1 MYKSSEDMY
10 YMSAEPFNLPLY
22 LDLVTTYS
30 FLGAGTSFPFGPYEA
45 VPDWVN
51 QNNRH
56 AYYAAV
62 SYVDEH
68 IGETLAKLRAAK
80 LYESTVVVVRVIPII
95 SSSVTSTYSVFND
108 LIIHSPVLLSRVSCD
123 I

>member
-80 LYESTVVVVRVIPII
+80 LYESTVVVVRLFP
-95 SSSVTSTYSVFND
+95 SSTPP
-108 LIIHSPVLLSRVSCD
+108 SPPPSLCSM

>member
-1 MYKSSEDMY
+1 
-10 YMSAEPFNLPLY
+10 MSDALFLSPVNGTTMAPHSFFSACPLNCPVWCDTVAVGRSLADEP
-22 LDLVTTYS
+22 
-30 FLGAGTSFPFGPYEA
+30 

-68 IGETLAKLRAAK
+68 IGTPADECR
-80 LYESTVVVVRVIPII
+80 S
-95 SSSVTSTYSVFND
+95 
-108 LIIHSPVLLSRVSCD
+108 
-123 I
+123 

>member
-1 MYKSSEDMY
+1 MFRSGCNV
-10 YMSAEPFNLPLY
+10 FI
-22 LDLVTTYS
+22 

-80 LYESTVVVVRVIPII
+80 LYESTVVVVRLFP
-95 SSSVTSTYSVFND
+95 SSTPP
-108 LIIHSPVLLSRVSCD
+108 SPPPSLCSM